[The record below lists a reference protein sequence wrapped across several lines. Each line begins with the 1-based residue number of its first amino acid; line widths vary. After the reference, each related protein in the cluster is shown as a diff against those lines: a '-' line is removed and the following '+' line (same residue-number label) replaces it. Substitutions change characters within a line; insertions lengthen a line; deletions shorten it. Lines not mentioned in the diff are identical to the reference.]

1 MIALEVVGATAF
13 TAALYWACTR
23 VQRRLRASLLHPVF
37 LAVLAGGAL
46 FAMLPPRWLDAYLE
60 GAAPITWL
68 LGPATAALALPFF
81 RRRAFLAAHPWTALL
96 AVAAGCASTV
106 GMVWGLGALLGL
118 SGALM
123 WAATLKSVTLPVA
136 LGLTEVV
143 RTQPGV
149 TTLCVFG
156 SGLLGT
162 AVGPALLSWARVR
175 SPVARG
181 LALGTLSHVLG
192 TARALDEDPLS
203 GAAGVVALT
212 LSALL
217 VAAGAIALSVLLG

>member
-1 MIALEVVGATAF
+1 
-13 TAALYWACTR
+13 
-23 VQRRLRASLLHPVF
+23 
-37 LAVLAGGAL
+37 
-46 FAMLPPRWLDAYLE
+46 
-60 GAAPITWL
+60 L

-96 AVAAGCASTV
+96 AVTVGCASTV
-106 GMVWGLGALLGL
+106 GAVWALGTLLGL

-123 WAATLKSVTLPVA
+123 WAASLKSVTLPVA

-143 RTQPGV
+143 RTQPGI
-149 TTLCVFG
+149 TTLCVFS

-162 AVGPALLSWARVR
+162 AVGPALLSGARVR

-192 TARALDEDPLS
+192 TARALEEDPLS

-217 VAAGAIALSVLLG
+217 IAAGAIALSVLVG